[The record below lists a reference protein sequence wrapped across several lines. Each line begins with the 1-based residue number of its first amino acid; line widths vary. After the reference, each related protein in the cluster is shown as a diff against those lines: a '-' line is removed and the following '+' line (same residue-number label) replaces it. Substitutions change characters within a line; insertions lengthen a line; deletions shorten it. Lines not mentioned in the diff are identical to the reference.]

1 MPAALYKIGEE
12 GLLGSINLSSDVI
25 KARLVTASYTPN
37 MTTDVTMSTQTIT
50 ATGTDQTLASKTIT
64 LGVFD
69 SADITYTA
77 VAPGS
82 AITAIVIYRF
92 VTNDAGST
100 PIAYLPLSSSLTPNG
115 GDITITWDNGSS
127 KIFALS

>member
-1 MPAALYKIGEE
+1 MPAAMYKAGEQ
-12 GLLGSINLSSDVI
+12 GLLGSIDLTSDTI

-37 MTTDVTMSTQTIT
+37 MTTDTTMTPVGTG
-50 ATGTDQTLASKTIT
+50 AGTDQTLASKTVT

-69 SADITYTA
+69 AADITYTA

-82 AITAIVIYRF
+82 AVTAVVIYKF

-115 GDITITWDNGSS
+115 GDIVIAWDNGAN

>member
-1 MPAALYKIGEE
+1 MAAAMYKAGEA
-12 GLLGSINLSSDVI
+12 GLLGSIDLTSDTI

-37 MTTDVTMSTQTIT
+37 ATTDTTMTPVGTG
-50 ATGTDQTLASKTIT
+50 TGTDQTLASKTVT

-69 SADITYTA
+69 AADITYTA
-77 VAPGS
+77 VGAGS
-82 AITAIVIYRF
+82 AVTAVVIYKF

-115 GDITITWDNGSS
+115 GDIVVAWDNGSN
-127 KIFALS
+127 KIFALT